1 MSERRIADSG
11 SGIGDRGLGPGVAV
25 RLRIFVIGSLLALAG
40 CASLP
45 VMNPPHI
52 EIDAVSLDRV
62 EGADAYFTIAATVA
76 NPRSDDMVIE
86 ALRGSLAIE
95 GETIAQAMLVTAP
108 LRVPGKGRASAALA
122 AHAGMDAVLRAVAAA
137 MRRGATLVAPGEKP
151 TLRYTIEGTATLA
164 GGARV
169 PFRRSGELGE
179 RKAPG

>member
-1 MSERRIADSG
+1 MSERSP
-11 SGIGDRGLGPGVAV
+11 GPGA
-25 RLRIFVIGSLLALAG
+25 RDPGLARAGALAWTARSIVAAAALAVAA

-45 VMNPPHI
+45 VSNPPRI
-52 EIDAVSLDRV
+52 DIDAVSLDRV
-62 EGADAYFTIAATVA
+62 EGPDAYFTIGATVA

-95 GETIAQAMLVTAP
+95 GETIAQAALVTAP
-108 LRVPGKGRASAALA
+108 LHVPAQGHASAELA
-122 AHAGMDAVLRAVAAA
+122 AHARMDAVLRAIAAA
-137 MRRGATLVAPGEKP
+137 MRRGATLVAPGDRP
-151 TLRYTIEGTATLA
+151 TLRYTIEGSATLA

>member
-1 MSERRIADSG
+1 MADSG
-11 SGIGDRGLGPGVAV
+11 SATGPLGPPAVV
-25 RLRIFVIGSLLALAG
+25 RLIVIGAALVLVA

-62 EGADAYFTIAATVA
+62 EGPDAYFTISATVA

-86 ALRGSLAIE
+86 ALRGSLEIE
-95 GETIAQAMLVTAP
+95 GETIAQAALVTAP
-108 LRVPGKGRASAALA
+108 LRVPGNGRASAALA

-137 MRRGATLVAPGEKP
+137 MRRGATLVAPGQKP
-151 TLRYTIEGTATLA
+151 TLRYTIEGAATLA

-169 PFRRSGELGE
+169 PFRRSGELGD

>member
-1 MSERRIADSG
+1 MSKARTTPLRS
-11 SGIGDRGLGPGVAV
+11 RVVVAV
-25 RLRIFVIGSLLALAG
+25 AALVLAG

-45 VMNPPHI
+45 VSNPPRI

-62 EGADAYFTIAATVA
+62 EGPDAYFTIAATVA

-95 GETIAQAMLVTAP
+95 GETIAQAALVTAP
-108 LRVPGKGRASAALA
+108 LRIPGNGHASAELA
-122 AHAGMDAVLRAVAAA
+122 AHAGMDAVLRAIAAA
-137 MRRGATLVAPGEKP
+137 MRRGATLVAPGDRP
-151 TLRYTIEGTATLA
+151 TLHYTIEGSATLA

-179 RKAPG
+179 RKASG